1 MELIVILLV
10 VVAIAGYVIALYNG
24 LVTKRQ
30 MVEEGWSGIDVQL
43 KRRTDLIPNL
53 METVKG
59 YMAHERETL
68 EAVVNARA
76 KATSVVS
83 SGPEARAKAEGEL
96 SSALGRLLAV
106 AEAYPDLKANTT
118 FLEFQ
123 DALRT
128 VEDEIQMSR
137 RYYNGAVR
145 NLNVAVESFPSNLV
159 ANNFGFQKAEYFELE
174 NEADRAVPSV
184 KFT

>member
-1 MELIVILLV
+1 MEWVILLLV
-10 VVAIAGYVIALYNG
+10 VGIAGYAIVIYNS
-24 LVTKRQ
+24 LVSNRQ
-30 MVEEGWSGIDVQL
+30 MVREGWSGIDVQL

-68 EAVVNARA
+68 DAVVNARA
-76 KATSVVS
+76 KATSAAS

-96 SSALGRLLAV
+96 SAALGRLLAI

-123 DALRT
+123 TALQQ

-145 NLNVAVESFPSNLV
+145 NLNIQVESFPSNLV
-159 ANNFGFQKAEYFELE
+159 ANAFKFEQAEYFELE
-174 NEADRAVPSV
+174 NEAERAVPQV
-184 KFT
+184 KF

>member
-1 MELIVILLV
+1 MEWVILAL
-10 VVAIAGYVIALYNG
+10 AAGAAFYAVTIYNG
-24 LVTKRQ
+24 LVRNRQ

-59 YMAHERETL
+59 YMSHERETM
-68 EAVVNARA
+68 EAVIAARA
-76 KATSVVS
+76 SATSS
-83 SGPEARAKAEGEL
+83 AGAGPEARARAEGEL

-123 DALRT
+123 AALQT

-145 NLNVAVESFPSNLV
+145 NLNVQVESFPSNLI
-159 ANNFGFQKAEYFELE
+159 ANAFRFIKAQYFELE
-174 NEADRAVPSV
+174 NDADRQAPSV
-184 KFT
+184 KF